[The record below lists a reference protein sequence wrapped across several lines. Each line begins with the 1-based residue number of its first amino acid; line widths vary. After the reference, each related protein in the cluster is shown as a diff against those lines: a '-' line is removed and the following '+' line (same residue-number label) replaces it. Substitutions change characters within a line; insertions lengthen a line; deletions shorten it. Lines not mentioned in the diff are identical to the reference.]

1 MRTIVFALAL
11 TAAAGAGCAKS
22 NSDKPAPA
30 SDNAPAVKADKPT
43 IATVTPDQLDQA
55 IAKGDC
61 QAVDA
66 NGDGTRKQMG
76 VVPGAVLLTSSMDYK
91 LSELPS
97 DKSKGLVFYCAN
109 TSCGASHMAA
119 DRALEAG
126 YVNVKV
132 MPQGIAGWVS
142 SGKKVQTI

>member
-1 MRTIVFALAL
+1 MRTILFALAI

-22 NSDKPAPA
+22 NADKAAPA
-30 SDNAPAVKADKPT
+30 SDNAPAVRADKAT
-43 IATVTPDQLDQA
+43 VATVTPDQLDQA

-76 VVPGAVLLTSSMDYK
+76 VVPGAVLLTSSTDYK